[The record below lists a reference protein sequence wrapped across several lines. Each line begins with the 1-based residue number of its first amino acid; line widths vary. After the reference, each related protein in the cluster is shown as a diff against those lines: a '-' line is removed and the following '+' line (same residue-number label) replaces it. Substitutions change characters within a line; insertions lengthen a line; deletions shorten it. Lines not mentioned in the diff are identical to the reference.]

1 MIEYGVDARRVI
13 RLRGRCT
20 FNWPVGMAFLS
31 FTACEPHA
39 LVLERCSL
47 CAEVPHGI
55 LLLADREGCAARI
68 FVNDW
73 AKVIDCEGRES
84 LIEHGVYP
92 ADEFNRKVAH
102 MSRAKCATDWIPT

>member
-1 MIEYGVDARRVI
+1 M
-13 RLRGRCT
+13 
-20 FNWPVGMAFLS
+20 
-31 FTACEPHA
+31 
-39 LVLERCSL
+39 
-47 CAEVPHGI
+47 
-55 LLLADREGCAARI
+55 ARI